1 MKVIYPADGTSAS
14 MEGVAVIKGGPN
26 TDSAKTYV
34 DYINRKDVREMI
46 LKATFRRPTRNDLDL
61 SRLPGGLPALS
72 SVKLLAY
79 DEQGWTD
86 RRAKTMEKIKDVLQD
101 SR

>member
-1 MKVIYPADGTSAS
+1 MATPSIENAKVF
-14 MEGVAVIKGGPN
+14 
-26 TDSAKTYV
+26 V

-46 LKATFRRPTRNDLDL
+46 LAETFRRPTRGDLDL
-61 SRLPGGLPALS
+61 AKLPGSLPPMSQIKIAN
-72 SVKLLAY
+72 Y

-86 RRAKTMEKIKDVLQD
+86 KRAKTLEKIKDVLQD